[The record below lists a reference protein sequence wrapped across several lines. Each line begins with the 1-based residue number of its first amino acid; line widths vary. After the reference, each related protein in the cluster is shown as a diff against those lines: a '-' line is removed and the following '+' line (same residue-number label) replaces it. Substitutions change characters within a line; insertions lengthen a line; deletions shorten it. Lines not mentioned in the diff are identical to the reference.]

1 MSVPCDQCHY
11 MMASREESSRK
22 TVELSETVRTG
33 NLGNEKIWPQRG
45 RGCIHDVILFPRHYR
60 NGTTIE
66 TERRPVVA
74 KG

>member
-1 MSVPCDQCHY
+1 MSVPCDECHY

-33 NLGNEKIWPQRG
+33 NLGNEKIWP
-45 RGCIHDVILFPRHYR
+45 IHDVILFPRHYR